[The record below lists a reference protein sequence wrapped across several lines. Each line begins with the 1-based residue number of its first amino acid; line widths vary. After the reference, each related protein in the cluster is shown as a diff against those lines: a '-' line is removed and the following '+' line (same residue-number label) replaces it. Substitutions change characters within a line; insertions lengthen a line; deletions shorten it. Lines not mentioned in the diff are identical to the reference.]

1 LNSFLINV
9 TKIKENIGKGKII
22 MNCRD
27 SYIND
32 NLNSN
37 PDSSITLLNEIEV
50 FELLPF
56 NAKLAED
63 FFSLHFERD
72 QKITKAMNLLN
83 EFVIDSSNNSYIYLP
98 FVLEIVKQF
107 IDKEFDEKIQDF
119 TFNSK
124 LLTEKDITDSII
136 FKTCFR
142 ETSKKERNGF
152 DLPVDKQVKF
162 MIYLSIEKR
171 GFINE
176 NEFIDVLKNINL
188 SDRLSD
194 YANGLKDHPFLIK
207 SDNKYFLRFDF
218 LGSYFKSLEIFNL
231 IKHNSVIKPS
241 ILTLLASDCNYNSHI
256 TKYLIQ
262 KIKGSPNEFL
272 KNFKMLIDNIQN
284 LEAINEIKQKAICNL
299 FQIIQQSFPSTSP
312 QTNKNIIQQLFNLN
326 GDIKTI
332 NNFYLLDI
340 SDSSKL
346 VIDFSDLFFM
356 NTIIKNYANFFNCT
370 FDQNTLF
377 DETCFIAEVT
387 SNVVDYDN
395 ITADINNFDST
406 IRGDNSIIK
415 VLNMKKSDDGLGLR
429 RFVISSLKLFFKCFY
444 DGQNMIFEK
453 PQKDIIINY
462 KLLNG
467 PASIDKVFKVL
478 TDNKIIEIND
488 NSILIQKKYRNKID
502 KFVEGGLNFDFLN
515 QAMISLNE
523 NSL

>member
-1 LNSFLINV
+1 
-9 TKIKENIGKGKII
+9 
-22 MNCRD
+22 
-27 SYIND
+27 
-32 NLNSN
+32 
-37 PDSSITLLNEIEV
+37 
-50 FELLPF
+50 
-56 NAKLAED
+56 
-63 FFSLHFERD
+63 
-72 QKITKAMNLLN
+72 
-83 EFVIDSSNNSYIYLP
+83 
-98 FVLEIVKQF
+98 
-107 IDKEFDEKIQDF
+107 
-119 TFNSK
+119 
-124 LLTEKDITDSII
+124 
-136 FKTCFR
+136 
-142 ETSKKERNGF
+142 
-152 DLPVDKQVKF
+152 
-162 MIYLSIEKR
+162 
-171 GFINE
+171 
-176 NEFIDVLKNINL
+176 
-188 SDRLSD
+188 
-194 YANGLKDHPFLIK
+194 
-207 SDNKYFLRFDF
+207 
-218 LGSYFKSLEIFNL
+218 
-231 IKHNSVIKPS
+231 
-241 ILTLLASDCNYNSHI
+241 
-256 TKYLIQ
+256 
-262 KIKGSPNEFL
+262 
-272 KNFKMLIDNIQN
+272 MLIDNIQN

-515 QAMISLNE
+515 QAMISLNDDT
-523 NSL
+523 L